1 MNGLR
6 LVVPRLIGCRCP
18 FKDLSEARQAFALV
32 SQSEEDDLTGLAGEL
47 HVKATVLL
55 GLRMIC
61 RYCLRTLDLLDSQGL
76 EATAEAL
83 VRVREE
89 NRAKLE
95 VPEVLSK
102 RDPSAGPSDEFQYYA
117 GAQHILLKVSGWQHL

>member
-1 MNGLR
+1 
-6 LVVPRLIGCRCP
+6 
-18 FKDLSEARQAFALV
+18 
-32 SQSEEDDLTGLAGEL
+32 
-47 HVKATVLL
+47 
-55 GLRMIC
+55 
-61 RYCLRTLDLLDSQGL
+61 
-76 EATAEAL
+76 
-83 VRVREE
+83 VREE